1 MYSYDI
7 LRKIAGRYRLPRPA
21 IFIQLPLTPHTPLFA
36 YQKTNRYFAQTADG
50 VTELAS
56 QELSAL
62 GAEEITPAF
71 RGLYFSA
78 GHEALYR
85 INLAS
90 SLCTRITAPLLL
102 FDCHSTNY
110 LQQTAAKIP
119 WHLLLNEDQTFAIT
133 STVVNS
139 AINHSQY
146 AALCLKDVI
155 VDYFRDR
162 CGKRPSIDRRTPD
175 LWLDLHI
182 DKNKATISIDTSG
195 GSLHRRGYR
204 TESMEAP
211 MQETLAAAIIK
222 ATEWDGDQPLID
234 PMCGSGTLLGEALL
248 HYCRIPAAFQRQ
260 RFGFMALPDFEPE
273 LWEKVQDDAQAQVR
287 LLPPG
292 LISGSDISSQA
303 IDTARANLD
312 GLPYGKEI
320 QLSAL
325 PFQEI
330 ATIHNA
336 TIVCNPPY
344 GIRLK
349 NKEQAA
355 DLIEEF
361 GNFLKHRCTGSTAYL
376 YLGKRELLKSVGLRP
391 RWKKPL
397 KSGGLDGVLAK
408 YELY

>member
-1 MYSYDI
+1 M
-7 LRKIAGRYRLPRPA
+7 
-21 IFIQLPLTPHTPLFA
+21 FT

-50 VTELAS
+50 INDLAS
-56 QELSAL
+56 QELLDL
-62 GAEEITPAF
+62 GAEEISPAF
-71 RGLYFSA
+71 RGLYFNA
-78 GHEALYR
+78 DHETLYR
-85 INLAS
+85 INLAT
-90 SLCTRITAPLLL
+90 SLCTRITAPLIL

-119 WHLLLNEDQTFAIT
+119 WHLLLNEEQTFAIKA
-133 STVVNS
+133 TVVNS

-146 AALCLKDVI
+146 AALCLKDAI
-155 VDYFRDR
+155 VDYFRER
-162 CGKRPSIDRRTPD
+162 SGKRPSIDRQNPD

-204 TESMEAP
+204 VESVEAP

-222 ATEWDGDQPLID
+222 FSEWDGERPLID

-248 HYCRIPAAFQRQ
+248 HYCRIPAGFNRQ
-260 RFGFMALPDFEPE
+260 RFGFMALPDFDAE
-273 LWEKVQDDAQAQVR
+273 LWERVLDAAQAGTR
-287 LLPPG
+287 PLPPG
-292 LISGSDISSQA
+292 LISGSDILPQA
-303 IDTARANLD
+303 IDSTRTNLD
-312 GLPYGKEI
+312 ALPYGEAI
-320 QLSAL
+320 AASVR
-325 PFQEI
+325 PFQAITAIE
-330 ATIHNA
+330 NS

-355 DLIEEF
+355 DLLQEF
-361 GNFLKHRCTGSTAYL
+361 GDFLKHRCTGSTAYL
-376 YLGKRELLKSVGLRP
+376 YLGKRELLKAVGLHP
-391 RWKKPL
+391 SWKKPL

>member
-1 MYSYDI
+1 M
-7 LRKIAGRYRLPRPA
+7 
-21 IFIQLPLTPHTPLFA
+21 FA

-50 VTELAS
+50 ATELAS
-56 QELSAL
+56 QELRTL
-62 GAEEITPAF
+62 GAEEICPAF
-71 RGLYFSA
+71 RGLYFNAS
-78 GHEALYR
+78 HETLYR
-85 INLAS
+85 VNLAS
-90 SLCTRITAPLLL
+90 SLCTRITAPLIL

-110 LQQTAAKIP
+110 LQQTASKIP
-119 WHLLLNEDQTFAIT
+119 WHLFLNEDQTFAIT
-133 STVVNS
+133 ATVVNS
-139 AINHSQY
+139 KINHSQY

-155 VDYFRDR
+155 VDYFRAR
-162 CGKRPSIDRRTPD
+162 TGKRPSIDRRTPD

-204 TESMEAP
+204 TESTEAP

-222 ATEWDGDQPLID
+222 LSEWDGERPLID

-248 HYCRIPAAFQRQ
+248 HYCRIPPAFQRQ
-260 RFGFMALPDFEPE
+260 RFGFMALPDFDPE
-273 LWEKVQDDAQAQVR
+273 LWEKVLDEAEAQVR
-287 LLPPG
+287 DLPPG
-292 LISGSDISSQA
+292 LIRGSDISSQA
-303 IDTARANLD
+303 IASARSNLD
-312 GLPYGKEI
+312 GLPNGQAI
-320 QLSAL
+320 QLSTL
-325 PFQEI
+325 PFGEI
-330 ATIHNA
+330 AAIENE

-344 GIRLK
+344 GIRLQ

-355 DLIEEF
+355 DLLEEF

-391 RWKKPL
+391 SWKKPL

>member
-1 MYSYDI
+1 
-7 LRKIAGRYRLPRPA
+7 
-21 IFIQLPLTPHTPLFA
+21 LFA

-50 VTELAS
+50 VTDLACR
-56 QELSAL
+56 ELSTL
-62 GAEEITPAF
+62 GAKDVQPAF
-71 RGLYFSA
+71 RGLYFNA
-78 GHEALYR
+78 DNQTLYR
-85 INLAS
+85 VNLAS
-90 SLCTRITAPLLL
+90 SLCSRITAPLLL

-133 STVVNS
+133 ATVVNS
-139 AINHSQY
+139 SINHSQY

-211 MQETLAAAIIK
+211 MQETLAATIIK
-222 ATEWDGDQPLID
+222 LSEWDGDRPLID

-248 HYCRIPAAFQRQ
+248 HYCRIPAAFQRL
-260 RFGFMALPDFEPE
+260 RFGFMALPDFDAE
-273 LWEKVQDDAQAQVR
+273 LWEKVLDDAEAQVR
-287 LLPPG
+287 ALPLG
-292 LISGSDISSQA
+292 LINGSDIDDKA
-303 IDTARANLD
+303 ITMARVNLA
-312 GLPYGKEI
+312 GLPNGDSI
-320 QLSAL
+320 TLTTL
-325 PFQEI
+325 PFQKI
-330 ATIHNA
+330 DSIKNA

-349 NKEQAA
+349 NKEQAVA
-355 DLIEEF
+355 LIEDF
-361 GNFLKHRCTGSTAYL
+361 GNFLKHRCTGSTAYI
-376 YLGKRELLKSVGLRP
+376 YLGKRELLKAVGLHP
-391 RWKKPL
+391 SWKKPL

>member
-1 MYSYDI
+1 
-7 LRKIAGRYRLPRPA
+7 
-21 IFIQLPLTPHTPLFA
+21 LFA
-36 YQKTNRYFAQTADG
+36 YQKTSRYFAQTADG
-50 VTELAS
+50 VTDLAS
-56 QELSAL
+56 LELSAL
-62 GAEEITPAF
+62 GAKEITPAF
-71 RGLYFSA
+71 RGLYFNA
-78 GHEALYR
+78 DHETLYR

-133 STVVNS
+133 ATVVNS

-175 LWLDLHI
+175 LWIDLHI

-222 ATEWDGDQPLID
+222 ASEWDGDQPLID

-260 RFGFMALPDFEPE
+260 RFGFMALPDFDPE
-273 LWEKVQDDAQAQVR
+273 LWEKVLDNAQAQVR

-303 IDTARANLD
+303 IATARANLD
-312 GLPYGKEI
+312 GLPYGTEI
-320 QLSAL
+320 QLGTQ
-325 PFQEI
+325 PFQKI
-330 ATIHNA
+330 AKIENA
-336 TIVCNPPY
+336 IIVCNPPY

-349 NKEQAA
+349 SKDQAA
-355 DLIEEF
+355 DLLEEF
-361 GNFLKHRCTGSTAYL
+361 GTFLKHRCTGSTAYL

>member
-1 MYSYDI
+1 M
-7 LRKIAGRYRLPRPA
+7 
-21 IFIQLPLTPHTPLFA
+21 FA

-50 VTELAS
+50 VTDLAS
-56 QELSAL
+56 QELSTL
-62 GAEEITPAF
+62 GADDIRPAF
-71 RGLYFSA
+71 RGLYFNA
-78 GHEALYR
+78 DHATLYR
-85 INLAS
+85 INLHS
-90 SLCTRITAPLLL
+90 SLCTRITAPLIL

-133 STVVNS
+133 ATVVNS
-139 AINHSQY
+139 KINHSQY

-162 CGKRPSIDRRTPD
+162 SGKRPSIDRRTPD

-204 TESMEAP
+204 TEAVEAP

-222 ATEWDGDQPLID
+222 LSEWDGDRPLID

-248 HYCRIPAAFQRQ
+248 HYCRIPAAFQRP
-260 RFGFMALPDFEPE
+260 RFGFMALPDFDSN
-273 LWEKVQDDAQAQVR
+273 LWDEIKAEAEAR
-287 LLPPG
+287 TRPLAPG
-292 LISGSDISSQA
+292 LISGSDLSAQA
-303 IDTARANLD
+303 VATARANL
-312 GLPYGKEI
+312 
-320 QLSAL
+320 SAL
-325 PFQEI
+325 PNGSAIQISTQPFQKITAIE
-330 ATIHNA
+330 NS

-344 GIRLK
+344 GVRLQ
-349 NKEQAA
+349 NKQQAA
-355 DLIEEF
+355 QLLEEF
-361 GNFLKHRCTGSTAYL
+361 GTFLKHRCTGSTAYI

-391 RWKKPL
+391 NWKKPL

-408 YELY
+408 YEMY

>member
-1 MYSYDI
+1 
-7 LRKIAGRYRLPRPA
+7 
-21 IFIQLPLTPHTPLFA
+21 LFA

-50 VTELAS
+50 VTDLAC

-62 GAEEITPAF
+62 GAEEVQPAF
-71 RGLYFSA
+71 RGLYFNA
-78 GHEALYR
+78 NHETLYR
-85 INLAS
+85 VNLAS

-110 LQQTAAKIP
+110 LQQTATKIP

-133 STVVNS
+133 ATVVNS
-139 AINHSQY
+139 MINHSQY

-162 CGKRPSIDRRTPD
+162 TGKRPSIDRRTPD

-204 TESMEAP
+204 TDAMEAP

-222 ATEWDGDQPLID
+222 LSEWDGDRPLID

-260 RFGFMALPDFEPE
+260 RFGFMALPDFDPE
-273 LWEKVQDDAQAQVR
+273 LWEQVLDDAEAQVR
-287 LLPPG
+287 TLPPG
-292 LISGSDISSQA
+292 LISGSDIDTKA
-303 IDTARANLD
+303 ITTARGNLV
-312 GLPYGKEI
+312 GLPNGDSI
-320 QLSAL
+320 QLTTM

-330 ATIHNA
+330 AAIKNT

-344 GIRLK
+344 GIRLQ
-349 NKEQAA
+349 NKQKAT
-355 DLIEEF
+355 DLLEEF
-361 GNFLKHRCTGSTAYL
+361 GTFLKHRCTGSTAYL
-376 YLGKRELLKSVGLRP
+376 YLGKRELLKAVGLRP
-391 RWKKPL
+391 SWKKPL

>member
-1 MYSYDI
+1 M
-7 LRKIAGRYRLPRPA
+7 
-21 IFIQLPLTPHTPLFA
+21 FA

-50 VTELAS
+50 VTEIAS

-62 GAEEITPAF
+62 GAEDTMPAF
-71 RGLYFSA
+71 RGLYFNA
-78 GHEALYR
+78 DHETLYR

-90 SLCTRITAPLLL
+90 SLCSRITAPLLL

-133 STVVNS
+133 ATVVNS
-139 AINHSQY
+139 TINHSQY

-162 CGKRPSIDRRTPD
+162 TGKRPSIDRRTPD

-204 TESMEAP
+204 TESVEAP
-211 MQETLAAAIIK
+211 MQETLAATIIK
-222 ATEWDGDQPLID
+222 LSEWNGDQPLID

-260 RFGFMALPDFEPE
+260 RFGFMALPDFDPE
-273 LWEKVQDDAQAQVR
+273 LWEKVQDTAQAQVR
-287 LLPPG
+287 ALPPG
-292 LISGSDISSQA
+292 LVSGSDISTQA
-303 IDTARANLD
+303 ISTARVNLD

-320 QLSAL
+320 QLSTL
-325 PFQEI
+325 PFQELT
-330 ATIHNA
+330 TIHNA

-349 NKEQAA
+349 NNEQAA
-355 DLIEEF
+355 NLLEEV
-361 GNFLKHRCTGSTAYL
+361 GNFVKRRCTGSTAYL
-376 YLGKRELLKSVGLRP
+376 YLGKRELLKAVGLHP

>member
-1 MYSYDI
+1 M
-7 LRKIAGRYRLPRPA
+7 
-21 IFIQLPLTPHTPLFA
+21 FA

-50 VTELAS
+50 VTEIAS

-62 GAEEITPAF
+62 GAEDTMPAF
-71 RGLYFSA
+71 RGLYFNA
-78 GHEALYR
+78 DHETLYR

-90 SLCTRITAPLLL
+90 SLCSRITAPLLL

-133 STVVNS
+133 ATVVNS
-139 AINHSQY
+139 TINHSQY

-162 CGKRPSIDRRTPD
+162 TGKRPSIDRRTPD

-204 TESMEAP
+204 TESVEAP
-211 MQETLAAAIIK
+211 MQETLAATIIK
-222 ATEWDGDQPLID
+222 LSEWNGDQPLID

-260 RFGFMALPDFEPE
+260 RFGFMALPDFDPE
-273 LWEKVQDDAQAQVR
+273 LWEKVQDTAQAQVR
-287 LLPPG
+287 ALPPG
-292 LISGSDISSQA
+292 LVSGSDISTQA
-303 IDTARANLD
+303 ISTARVNLD

-320 QLSAL
+320 QLSTL
-325 PFQEI
+325 PFQELT
-330 ATIHNA
+330 TIHNA

-349 NKEQAA
+349 NNEQAA
-355 DLIEEF
+355 NLLEEF
-361 GNFLKHRCTGSTAYL
+361 GNFLKRRCTGSTAYL
-376 YLGKRELLKSVGLRP
+376 YLGKRELLKAVGLHP